1 MSGVFGIWES
11 EGERESSGDDGGV
24 WLRSGGVLGD
34 EEDEWIVAFLAKPFV
49 LAILIRL
56 VSFFF

>member
-1 MSGVFGIWES
+1 MFGIWES

-34 EEDEWIVAFLAKPFV
+34 EEDEWTVAFLAKPFV

-56 VSFFF
+56 VSFV